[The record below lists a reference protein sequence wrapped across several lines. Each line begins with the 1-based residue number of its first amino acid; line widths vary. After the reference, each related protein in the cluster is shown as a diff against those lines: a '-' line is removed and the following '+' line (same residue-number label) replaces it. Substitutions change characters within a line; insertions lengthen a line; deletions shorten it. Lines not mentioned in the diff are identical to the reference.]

1 MIMIYDVAVVGGGP
15 GGYVAAIR
23 SAQLGAKVLLVE
35 KDRIGGVCLNRGCIP
50 TKTLLKSADKWHEL
64 KNCAAFGLKAENIGF
79 DFAAVMKRKDEVVSQ
94 LQGGIVKLVKSNNID
109 IVNGRAA
116 LRGPQEIE
124 VTTATGTDLFKAA
137 KIILAVGSVSVDLP
151 VPGGNLPGVIDSD
164 QLLSLASVP
173 ESMVVVGAG
182 AVGIEFAAILQA
194 FGCQVT
200 VVEMA
205 PSILPNIDSDIVKR
219 MGVVLRKQGLQMLA
233 GTKVRQIKTGSTGL
247 IVEVENSKGVQEIA
261 TEKVLAAIGRKPAL
275 GGLGLE
281 AAGVE
286 YSAKGIPVNAKMAT
300 NVEGIYAIGDVTG
313 QFMWAH
319 AASAEGI
326 IAAENAMGGSKV
338 MDYSAVPGC
347 IFTSP
352 EIAVVGVS
360 EQEAAASGKKLLIS
374 KLNFAANGK
383 AVSMGETEGMVKII
397 ADAETHKM
405 IGMHLFGPHASD
417 LIMEGAIAIKNGL
430 TAEEIGQTIH
440 PHPSLSETVMETAH
454 GISGDIIHQLKIGR
468 TR

>member
-1 MIMIYDVAVVGGGP
+1 MNYYDIAVVGGGP

-23 SAQLGAKVLLVE
+23 AAQLGVKVLLVE
-35 KDRIGGVCLNRGCIP
+35 KDKVGGVCLNRGCIP
-50 TKTLLKSADKWHEL
+50 TKTLLKSADKYNEL
-64 KNCAAFGLKAENIGF
+64 KNCAAFGLRADNVGF
-79 DFAAVMKRKDEVVSQ
+79 DFPAVMNRKDEVVTQ
-94 LQGGIVKLVKSNNID
+94 LQSGIVKLVKSHHID
-109 IVNGRAA
+109 IISGTAA
-116 LRGPQEIE
+116 LRGPKEIE
-124 VTTATGTDLFKAA
+124 VTAPEGKSSFAA
-137 KIILAVGSVSVDLP
+137 GKMILAAGSVSIDLP
-151 VPGGNLPGVIDSD
+151 VPGGHLPGVIDSD
-164 QLLSLASVP
+164 QLLSLTSVP
-173 ESMVVVGAG
+173 ETMVVAGAG

-219 MGVVLRKQGLQMLA
+219 MNVILRKQGLKMLT
-233 GTKVRQIKTGSTGL
+233 GTKVKEIKTGPAGL
-247 IVEVENSKGVQEIA
+247 TVEVENSKGIQEIQA
-261 TEKVLAAIGRKPAL
+261 QKVLAAIGRKPAL

-286 YSAKGIPVNAKMAT
+286 YTAKGIPVNAHMETSVA
-300 NVEGIYAIGDVTG
+300 GIYAIGDVTG

-326 IAAENAMGGSKV
+326 VAAENAMGNAKV

-352 EIAVVGVS
+352 EIATVGCT
-360 EQEAAASGKKLLIS
+360 EQEAAARGQEVLVS

-383 AVSMGETEGMVKII
+383 AVSMGEAEGLVKII
-397 ADAETHKM
+397 ADAGNHKV

-417 LIMEGAIAIKNGL
+417 LIMEGAIAIRNGL
-430 TAEEIGQTIH
+430 TAEDIGHTIH

-454 GISGDIIHQLKIGR
+454 GIGGDIIHQLKIGR
-468 TR
+468 GR